1 MKTALKKPWA
11 FWEMK
16 VKYNTILIFKVM
28 SKVVVIFLIDTISH
42 WIWMIEWNV
51 TTWKQ
56 IEIKYIFENEIT
68 ESLDKFDPKDGHLKK
83 KDVSDKRVADKLKA
97 IGDGQV
103 MFKCNCT
110 RKVRSSKWLLKGQF
124 CDYWLIHVKG

>member
-42 WIWMIEWNV
+42 
-51 TTWKQ
+51 
-56 IEIKYIFENEIT
+56 
-68 ESLDKFDPKDGHLKK
+68 
-83 KDVSDKRVADKLKA
+83 
-97 IGDGQV
+97 
-103 MFKCNCT
+103 
-110 RKVRSSKWLLKGQF
+110 
-124 CDYWLIHVKG
+124 